1 MKEDSMKDPARWAV
15 LAALLVGR
23 APAAAQTALPL
34 KHAPQSTTAA
44 ITPADLMTRLYI
56 YADDSMMGRRGG
68 TEWNLKA
75 TAYIASEVKRMGL
88 VPMGDSGTY
97 FQWVPLVNLEFDT
110 ASTAPTAIVLG
121 VSNSRS
127 NGWALSRW
135 AIAARTSNG
144 CPS

>member
-75 TAYIASEVKRMGL
+75 TAYIGSEVKRMGL

-97 FQWVPLVNLEFDT
+97 FQWVPLVNMELDAT
-110 ASTAPTAIVLG
+110 STISAGGATLRPWADFYVRPT
-121 VSNSRS
+121 R
-127 NGWALSRW
+127 
-135 AIAARTSNG
+135 
-144 CPS
+144 